1 MTQETTTVA
10 SHGIHEETIMDPNSA
25 LSAGQLTI
33 IAVVP
38 LLTLAFWL
46 ISVFVAA
53 REPRRRDSGAGTA
66 TLPQHLPDTEE
77 SQQKAA

>member
-1 MTQETTTVA
+1 
-10 SHGIHEETIMDPNSA
+10 MDPNSA
-25 LSAGQLTI
+25 LSAGQLAI

-38 LLTLAFWL
+38 VLMLAIWL

-66 TLPQHLPDTEE
+66 SLPQQLPDAEE
-77 SQQKAA
+77 PQQKAA